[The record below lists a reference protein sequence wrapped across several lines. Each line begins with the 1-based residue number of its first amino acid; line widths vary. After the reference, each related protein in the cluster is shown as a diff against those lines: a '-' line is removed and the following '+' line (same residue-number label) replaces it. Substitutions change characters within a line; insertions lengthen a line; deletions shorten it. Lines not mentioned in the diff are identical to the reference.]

1 MQQKPVIRLVSPSD
15 LDAVS
20 AIEAECF
27 PAAEAASRAALEER
41 IKTYPE
47 HFFVLESEGR
57 VVGFINGM
65 VTNSGTISD
74 AMFVDA
80 SLHEETGAWQ
90 AVFGL
95 DVLPSHRHR
104 GYAAKLI
111 EHFAAHARSEGR
123 RGVIL
128 TCKENLIGYYQRFG
142 FVDLGVSASEHGGAA
157 WHDMA
162 LRF

>member
-1 MQQKPVIRLVSPSD
+1 
-15 LDAVS
+15 
-20 AIEAECF
+20 
-27 PAAEAASRAALEER
+27 
-41 IKTYPE
+41 
-47 HFFVLESEGR
+47 

-65 VTNSGTISD
+65 VTSSGTISD